1 MERTRT
7 EIDSALF
14 EIVHKL
20 AAEQGREDSEVLEDA
35 VNYYLLSLGDP
46 PGHVAVSDERREL
59 ARRRL
64 LGLVGAGGLEDE
76 EARALAE
83 DAVGRARAESPE
95 RNGELPAPPPGEV
108 RERLG
113 VSGSGEPDGSS

>member
-14 EIVHKL
+14 GAVHKL
-20 AAEQGREDSEVLEDA
+20 ASEQGREDSEVLEDA
-35 VNYYLLSLGDP
+35 VSYYLLSLGDP
-46 PGHVAVSDERREL
+46 SGHGGVSDERREL

-76 EARALAE
+76 EARAIAE
-83 DAVGRARAESPE
+83 DAVGSVRAEAPE

-113 VSGSGEPDGSS
+113 VSGPGEPDGSS

>member
-14 EIVHKL
+14 EAVHKL
-20 AAEQGREDSEVLEDA
+20 AAEQGREDSEILEDA
-35 VNYYLLSLGDP
+35 VSYYLLSLGAP
-46 PGHVAVSDERREL
+46 SGHGAMSDERREL

-76 EARALAE
+76 EARAIAE
-83 DAVGRARAESPE
+83 AAVGRARAEAPE
-95 RNGELPAPPPGEV
+95 RNGELPALPRAEV